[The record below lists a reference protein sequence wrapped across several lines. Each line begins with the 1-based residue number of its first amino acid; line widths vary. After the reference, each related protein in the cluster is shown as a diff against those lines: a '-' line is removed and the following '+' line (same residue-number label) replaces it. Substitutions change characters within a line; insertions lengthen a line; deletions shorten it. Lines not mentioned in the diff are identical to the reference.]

1 MFIDF
6 ERATDLPFAPDICV
20 VGAGIAGLTLV
31 SALRQTGLKVLV
43 LEGGGLTHEPR
54 SQSLFESEMD
64 FAGAVNE
71 GVGNGRFRVFGGSGT
86 RWSGKC
92 VPLAAHE
99 LSAGS
104 TIDGVGWPIEI
115 SILASYYDQLEA
127 MLGLKGSPFDAR
139 CDQVARR
146 TTQMLAADCDAFSV
160 RFEKWLPLPRRD
172 IGRFLH
178 QSLNDDLDVVVLYHA
193 NAVELV
199 CGDRRDAVTGVR
211 ARSYTG
217 REQIFAAR
225 HFVIAAG
232 AIESVRLLLVSHS
245 LHPDGMG
252 GRWKLLG
259 CGFNDHVMLHTAGVV
274 ATDAWPRLR
283 RLARGFYICNVLHT
297 PRFELSQQ
305 SKVEEGCLS
314 GYASIYFQVE
324 PESAIVKLR
333 TLLED
338 YRACGARALSRDS
351 YATLLRGTPALVTD
365 FLVRKTLGLQPI
377 PSGSRAEVHLVA
389 EQPSRSSAR
398 IRIAEGYD
406 AVGMPRL
413 ALAWQI
419 GDAELRTLTV
429 VGRRLE
435 ALLRR
440 SRIGAVTWF
449 DEAFDPKEGARL
461 DRVVDTYHHAGG
473 ARMSA
478 LARDGV
484 VDADCRVHDMQNLY
498 LASAAVFPS
507 GGSTNPT
514 FTIMALALRL
524 AEHLQRT
531 TLYVEGIG
539 SYNRSL

>member
-1 MFIDF
+1 M
-6 ERATDLPFAPDICV
+6 
-20 VGAGIAGLTLV
+20 
-31 SALRQTGLKVLV
+31 
-43 LEGGGLTHEPR
+43 
-54 SQSLFESEMD
+54 
-64 FAGAVNE
+64 
-71 GVGNGRFRVFGGSGT
+71 
-86 RWSGKC
+86 
-92 VPLAAHE
+92 
-99 LSAGS
+99 
-104 TIDGVGWPIEI
+104 DGVGWPIEI
-115 SILASYYDQLEA
+115 SALGPYYDQLDTL
-127 MLGLKGSPFDAR
+127 LGLNGASFDAR
-139 CDQVARR
+139 CHRVVGR
-146 TTQMLAADCDAFSV
+146 TRHTLGANCVGLSV
-160 RFEKWLPLPRRD
+160 RFEKWLPWPRRD

-178 QSLNDDLDVVVLYHA
+178 RSLDEDPDVVVLYHA
-193 NAVELV
+193 NAVELI

-211 ARSYTG
+211 VRSYTG

-252 GRWKLLG
+252 DRWKFLG
-259 CGFNDHVMLHTAGVV
+259 CGFNDHVMLHAAGVV
-274 ATDAWPRLR
+274 ATDAWSRLR
-283 RLARGFYICNVLHT
+283 RLARGFYIGNVLHT

-314 GYASIYFQVE
+314 GYASIYFETE
-324 PESAIVKLR
+324 PDSAFVKLH
-333 TLLED
+333 TVLGD
-338 YRACGARALSRDS
+338 YRARGLRALSRGS
-351 YATLLRGTPALVTD
+351 YATLLRGTPDLLGGILAQQ
-365 FLVRKTLGLQPI
+365 TLGLQPI
-377 PSGSRAEVHLVA
+377 YSRSRAEVHLVA

-398 IRIAEGYD
+398 VRIADGYD

-413 ALAWQI
+413 TLAWQI

-440 SRIGAVTWF
+440 SRIGALAWF
-449 DEAFDPKEGARL
+449 DEAFDPNEGARL

-484 VDADCRVHDMQNLY
+484 VDTDCRVHDMQNLY
-498 LASAAVFPS
+498 LASGAVFPS

-524 AEHLQRT
+524 AQHLQRKM
-531 TLYVEGIG
+531 LQGEGRG
-539 SYNRSL
+539 SNNKSL